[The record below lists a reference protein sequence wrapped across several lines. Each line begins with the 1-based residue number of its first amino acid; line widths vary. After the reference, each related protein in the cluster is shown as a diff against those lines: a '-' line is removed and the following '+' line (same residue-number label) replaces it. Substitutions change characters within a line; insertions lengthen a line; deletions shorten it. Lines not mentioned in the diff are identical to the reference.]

1 MGQGP
6 THDPSGHN
14 GHDGQRSQGIH
25 FESALAPPHQQP
37 PDAPLLV
44 TVEEAAR
51 RLSIGRTAAYL
62 LVLNGELQSVKI
74 GRTRR
79 VVVAS
84 LKAYIQRLLD
94 HE

>member
-1 MGQGP
+1 MVQRP
-6 THDPSGHN
+6 THDPDGN
-14 GHDGQRSQGIH
+14 NMHDGQRIQRRH
-25 FESALAPPHQQP
+25 FESAPAPPRQRP
-37 PDAPLLV
+37 ADPPLLV

-84 LKAYIQRLLD
+84 LEAYIQRLVD
-94 HE
+94 HK

>member
-1 MGQGP
+1 MGQGQ
-6 THDPSGHN
+6 THDPKGHD
-14 GHDGQRSQGIH
+14 GHDGQHSQRVH
-25 FESALAPPHQQP
+25 FESALAPAYQQA

-62 LVLNGELQSVKI
+62 LVLQGELQSVKI

-84 LKAYIQRLLD
+84 LEAYIQRLLD

>member
-1 MGQGP
+1 MEEEP
-6 THDPSGHN
+6 THGPDGHN
-14 GHDGQRSQGIH
+14 RHDEPRLQRIH
-25 FESALAPPHQQP
+25 FESALAPSRQQV

-62 LVLNGELQSVKI
+62 LVLQGELQSVKI

-84 LKAYIQRLLD
+84 LEAYIQRLLED
-94 HE
+94 E